1 MIMRNIINEK
11 RENDIKEE
19 EEIDDILDNI
29 EILNLNEDK
38 LIMKMIIKKNI
49 YLY

>member
-1 MIMRNIINEK
+1 MRNIINEK